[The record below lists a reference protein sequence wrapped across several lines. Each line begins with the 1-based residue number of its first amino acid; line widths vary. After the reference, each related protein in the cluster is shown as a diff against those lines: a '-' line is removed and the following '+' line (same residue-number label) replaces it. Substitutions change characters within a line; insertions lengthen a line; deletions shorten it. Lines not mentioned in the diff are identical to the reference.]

1 MIGIYY
7 NTGSEAKSADWYQ
20 VFAAAYV
27 LIIMQI
33 NRIHIQQCVRKA
45 FFPLPHFQDLD
56 LRTKPCYLIRWSF
69 YAPANEL
76 LRESIF
82 LFFLSA
88 DATFGESKRLS
99 PAHFIQLLFIPCII
113 SLTRARAPPR
123 NSSAKIC
130 STLSLEARPQSHC
143 LLLSAHREREMTI
156 CTSYFT
162 LFNETWGNYRADTA
176 PNTYMCIRSR
186 ALFLL

>member
-82 LFFLSA
+82 LFFSLRRRNIWRIKKAVSCSFYSAAFYPLHHLS
-88 DATFGESKRLS
+88 LS
-99 PAHFIQLLFIPCII
+99 H
-113 SLTRARAPPR
+113 SRTPPR

-143 LLLSAHREREMTI
+143 LLLSAHRERDD
-156 CTSYFT
+156 YLHQ
-162 LFNETWGNYRADTA
+162 LFYL
-176 PNTYMCIRSR
+176 I
-186 ALFLL
+186 